1 MATPNTPIVNA
12 GLKYVNGL
20 NLTWSAAKVITI
32 GAGAARDSTNT
43 NDIVVSSTL
52 TNTGTVVGVNGVD
65 VAALVLSSM
74 YAVYVIADSTGHYAT
89 ASLLSLNATTPTLPF
104 GYDMFRRVGWVLT
117 DASANILLFWQVGS
131 GQTRDIWY
139 DVAISELS
147 AGTSTTY
154 AAIDLA
160 TSVPPI
166 VTEAFMVATYTPN
179 SATNVAHILP
189 SGSSATN
196 GVVRLGGGVAAAQVS
211 NIVVPVQLLAGVANI
226 QYKVQASDTL
236 SLLTAGFKDIMA

>member
-166 VTEAFMVATYTPN
+166 VTEVFMVATYTPN